1 MQITA
6 VRPGPVPPDA
16 VEVAI
21 PMRDGVEL
29 AADVYAPAP
38 QAQPVVL
45 VRLPYDKDGAY
56 CFMPDIARYITER
69 GYAVV
74 VQDVRGKFRSGGAT
88 EFGVHE
94 VDDGYDTV
102 EWVAAQPWCTGAVA
116 MWGDSY
122 FGMTQLAA
130 AASGHPA
137 LKAISPR
144 LTGTRLAQEV
154 TYADGSRD
162 VEATARKR
170 YFAGWY
176 VDRNAYEWPMD
187 WTARPLRAPFE
198 RFFAELGTRSVN
210 FDAEFPRQSR
220 FAGPSLES
228 LLDAPAVPTLFTV
241 GLFDNCAIYSWHDLR
256 ELLAHERWGRS
267 VRLRLEAVDHE
278 NGHFDERIH
287 EFSDGR
293 PDLDRILAPALD
305 FFDVVVRDRG
315 DVSALPAVVHETCHG
330 ETREAPAWPPPDA
343 RAEALFLS
351 GGDGG
356 PELTERAGAPAT
368 ASWRHDPDRPVP
380 SVAADPFA
388 RLTGWRDLSDI
399 ATRPDVLHA
408 EGPVCADPIDYA
420 GPVRVEVFLES
431 TVHVANLHARL
442 LDVGPDGTHH
452 LVTKGQV
459 HLPEVPADRPVC
471 VDLLS
476 ISYRLRTGHRL
487 ALQLMSSD
495 FPDYVLEP
503 GDGSDP
509 WEAEVFRVSEQ
520 TVQLGGPRAGRL
532 YLTRR

>member
-1 MQITA
+1 VTPEETNMQITA
-6 VRPGPVPPDA
+6 VRPGPVPSDA

-38 QAQPVVL
+38 EPQLVVL

-102 EWVAAQPWCTGAVA
+102 EWMAAQPWCTGAVA

-130 AASGHPA
+130 GASGHPA

-154 TYADGSRD
+154 TYPDGSRD

-176 VDRNAYEWPMD
+176 VDRNAYEWQMD

-210 FDAEFPRQSR
+210 FDAEFPRQPR
-220 FAGPSLES
+220 FVGPSLES

-241 GLFDNCAIYSWHDLR
+241 CSTTARSTPGTTSGSCWPTNAGAGRCACGWRPSTTR
-256 ELLAHERWGRS
+256 TATSTSACTSSRTGRRTS
-267 VRLRLEAVDHE
+267 TGSSPRHWTSSTWSSEIAATCPRCPRSSTRPAT
-278 NGHFDERIH
+278 
-287 EFSDGR
+287 GR
-293 PDLDRILAPALD
+293 PAR
-305 FFDVVVRDRG
+305 R
-315 DVSALPAVVHETCHG
+315 
-330 ETREAPAWPPPDA
+330 PP
-343 RAEALFLS
+343 
-351 GGDGG
+351 
-356 PELTERAGAPAT
+356 
-368 ASWRHDPDRPVP
+368 
-380 SVAADPFA
+380 
-388 RLTGWRDLSDI
+388 
-399 ATRPDVLHA
+399 
-408 EGPVCADPIDYA
+408 
-420 GPVRVEVFLES
+420 
-431 TVHVANLHARL
+431 
-442 LDVGPDGTHH
+442 
-452 LVTKGQV
+452 
-459 HLPEVPADRPVC
+459 
-471 VDLLS
+471 
-476 ISYRLRTGHRL
+476 GHRR
-487 ALQLMSSD
+487 A
-495 FPDYVLEP
+495 P
-503 GDGSDP
+503 G
-509 WEAEVFRVSEQ
+509 
-520 TVQLGGPRAGRL
+520 
-532 YLTRR
+532 RRCCS